1 MEDKEFDNWCDDIDI
16 DKLNNE
22 GIAILKRK
30 YVKDGDYIEKYLTY
44 PNKAK
49 IVAIGICAY
58 LFSNSY
64 YCGKQLKPFTFSEIN
79 NNVDLVKYFEKYF
92 EIRKKFALQRLKSN
106 PKYINKDIVKIFLLE
121 HIKEES
127 NYKKKLKLYFST
139 IDNKEERV
147 KRKKY
152 VRAYI
157 EWIKNKRNPL
167 KAKNYFELFFLILIC
182 FVIIITVV
190 FEFFWIDMDWNYVQK
205 INKFYTGKDEL
216 SKKIMFFLITTF
228 FGSFVFCIKRVRK
241 ILNTYKIVI

>member
-1 MEDKEFDNWCDDIDI
+1 MENKEFDNWSDDIDI

-64 YCGKQLKPFTFSEIN
+64 YGGKQLKPFTFSEIN
-79 NNVDLVKYFEKYF
+79 NDVDLVKYFENYF
-92 EIRKKFALQRLKSN
+92 EIRKKFALQILKNN
-106 PKYINKDIVKIFLLE
+106 PKYINKDIMKMFLLN
-121 HIKEES
+121 HIKEERK
-127 NYKKKLKLYFST
+127 NNKNLKLYFST

-152 VRAYI
+152 VHAYI

-167 KAKNYFELFFLILIC
+167 RAKNYYELFFLSLIC
-182 FVIIITVV
+182 FVIVCTVI
-190 FEFFWIDMDWNYVQK
+190 FEFFWIDMDWNYVQR
-205 INKFYTGKDEL
+205 INKLYTGKDEL
-216 SKKIMFFLITTF
+216 SKKVIICLIPIFLGLF
-228 FGSFVFCIKRVRK
+228 SVCFKRVCK
-241 ILNTYKIVI
+241 ILNTYKRFI